1 LLFSGH
7 NESEV
12 PHGLLWLMGGCLEGF

>member
-1 LLFSGH
+1 LFSGH